1 MNNWQRILS
10 VARRELRIIRNRPL
24 YFMGSIGVIAFCAI
38 FFLTFLDH
46 GLPDDIPIGVVD
58 EDYSTTSRNFC
69 QQLDATQLGKVV
81 HYNSFSSARED
92 MTSGKIA
99 AVCVIPEG
107 MNEDIQAFRQPKIT
121 FYVNGLYF
129 VGGSLAYQDILTMI
143 NLTSGAVQKQVLTAK
158 GVSEH
163 DMMGRL
169 RPVNIDVHRIGN
181 PMTNYGVYLNNLLL
195 PGLLQMM
202 IILVTI
208 YAFGTELKYSTSRYL
223 METAGG
229 SILHAVSG
237 KLLVYTLY
245 FTAIGLSMILLLYSW
260 LGYPL
265 AGSIW
270 NMFLD
275 MFLMI
280 LACESVALTIV
291 GLIPVCR
298 FAISIGALYSV
309 LGFSLAGFTLPVE
322 AMLPF
327 LQDIS
332 TIFPLRHYYLFY
344 VQEAMFA
351 SGFAGWYQ
359 EAIHLL
365 LFLFLPVFILKRLEN
380 AYINMDYPKK

>member
-1 MNNWQRILS
+1 MWQYIKA
-10 VARRELRIIRNRPL
+10 VAIRELRIWMQRPI
-24 YFMGSIGVIAFCAI
+24 YFVGSLGVILFGSI
-38 FFLTFLDH
+38 FFLTFFKA
-46 GLPDDIPIGVVD
+46 GLPSKLPIGVVD
-58 EDYSTTSRNFC
+58 YDRSSLSRNFTR
-69 QQLDATQLGKVV
+69 QLDATQIGEVV
-81 HYNSFSSARED
+81 RFDDFRTAREA
-92 MTSGKIA
+92 MQRGAVTSI
-99 AVCVIPEG
+99 CVIPD
-107 MNEDIQAFRQPKIT
+107 NFAADIQAFRRPTFT

-169 RPVNIDVHRIGN
+169 RPIYIDVHRIGN
-181 PMTNYGVYLNNLLL
+181 PMTNSGVYLNNLLL

-202 IILVTI
+202 IVLITI
-208 YAFGTELKYSTSRYL
+208 YAFGTELKYSTSRNL
-223 METAGG
+223 MEKAGG
-229 SILHAVSG
+229 SITNAVLG
-237 KLLVYTLY
+237 KMLVYTLY
-245 FTAIGLSMILLLYSW
+245 FTAVGISMVCLLYVW
-260 LGYPL
+260 LKYPL

-270 NMFLD
+270 SMMLD
-275 MFLMI
+275 MVLMV
-280 LACESVALTIV
+280 LACEAVALTIV

-327 LQDIS
+327 LQGIS

-359 EAIHLL
+359 EAVHLL
-365 LFLFLPVFILKRLEN
+365 LFLLLPFPILLRLKN

>member
-1 MNNWQRILS
+1 MWQYIKA
-10 VARRELRIIRNRPL
+10 VAIRELRIWMQRPI
-24 YFMGSIGVIAFCAI
+24 YFVGSLGVILFGSI
-38 FFLTFLDH
+38 FFLTFFKA
-46 GLPDDIPIGVVD
+46 GLPSKLPIGVVD
-58 EDYSTTSRNFC
+58 YDRSSLSRNFTR
-69 QQLDATQLGKVV
+69 QLDATQIGEVV
-81 HYNSFSSARED
+81 RFDDFRTAREA
-92 MTSGKIA
+92 MQRGAVTSI
-99 AVCVIPEG
+99 CVIPD
-107 MNEDIQAFRQPKIT
+107 NFAADIQAFRRPTFT

-169 RPVNIDVHRIGN
+169 RPIYIDVHRIGN

-202 IILVTI
+202 IVLITI
-208 YAFGTELKYSTSRYL
+208 YAFGTELKYSTSRNL
-223 METAGG
+223 MEKAGG
-229 SILHAVSG
+229 SITNAVLG
-237 KLLVYTLY
+237 KMLVYTLY
-245 FTAIGLSMILLLYSW
+245 FTAVGISMVCLLYVW
-260 LGYPL
+260 LKYPL

-270 NMFLD
+270 SMMLD
-275 MFLMI
+275 MVLMV
-280 LACESVALTIV
+280 LACEAVALTIV

-327 LQDIS
+327 LQGIS
-332 TIFPLRHYYLFY
+332 AIFPLRHYYRFY

-359 EAIHLL
+359 EVVYLL
-365 LFLFLPVFILKRLEN
+365 LFLLLPFPILLRLKN

>member
-1 MNNWQRILS
+1 MWKYVKA
-10 VARRELRIIRNRPL
+10 VAIRELRIWAQRPI
-24 YFMGSIGVIAFCAI
+24 YFVGSLGVILFGSI
-38 FFLTFLDH
+38 FFLTFFKA
-46 GLPDDIPIGVVD
+46 GLPSKLPIGVVD
-58 EDYSTTSRNFC
+58 YDRSSLSRNFTR
-69 QQLDATQLGKVV
+69 QLDATQLGEVV
-81 HYNSFSSARED
+81 RFDDFRTAREA
-92 MTSGKIA
+92 MQRGEVTS
-99 AVCVIPEG
+99 VCVIPD
-107 MNEDIQAFRQPKIT
+107 NFSADIQAFRRPTFT

-181 PMTNYGVYLNNLLL
+181 LMTNYGVYLNNLLL

-327 LQDIS
+327 LQGIS

>member
-1 MNNWQRILS
+1 MWQYIKA
-10 VARRELRIIRNRPL
+10 VAIRELRIWMQRPI
-24 YFMGSIGVIAFCAI
+24 YFVGSLGVILFGSI
-38 FFLTFLDH
+38 FFLTFFKA
-46 GLPDDIPIGVVD
+46 GLPSKLPIGVVD
-58 EDYSTTSRNFC
+58 YDRSSLSRNFTR
-69 QQLDATQLGKVV
+69 QLDATQIGEVV
-81 HYNSFSSARED
+81 RFDDFRTAREA
-92 MTSGKIA
+92 MQRGAVTSI
-99 AVCVIPEG
+99 CVIPD
-107 MNEDIQAFRQPKIT
+107 NFAADIQAFRRPTFT

-143 NLTSGAVQKQVLTAK
+143 NLTSGAVQKQGLTAK

-169 RPVNIDVHRIGN
+169 RPIYIDVHRIGN

-202 IILVTI
+202 IVLITI
-208 YAFGTELKYSTSRYL
+208 YAFGTELKYSTSRNL
-223 METAGG
+223 MEKAGG
-229 SILHAVSG
+229 SITNAVLG
-237 KLLVYTLY
+237 KMLVYTLY
-245 FTAIGLSMILLLYSW
+245 FTAVGISMVCLLYVW
-260 LGYPL
+260 LKYPL

-270 NMFLD
+270 SMMLD
-275 MFLMI
+275 MVLMV
-280 LACESVALTIV
+280 LACEAVALTIV

-327 LQDIS
+327 LQGIS

-359 EAIHLL
+359 EAVHLL
-365 LFLFLPVFILKRLEN
+365 LFLLLPFPILLRLKN

>member
-1 MNNWQRILS
+1 MWKYVKA
-10 VARRELRIIRNRPL
+10 VALRELRIWMQRPI
-24 YFMGSIGVIAFCAI
+24 YFVGSLGVILFGSI
-38 FFLTFLDH
+38 FFLTFFKA
-46 GLPDDIPIGVVD
+46 GLPSKLPIGVVD
-58 EDYSTTSRNFC
+58 YDRSSVSRNFTR
-69 QQLDATQLGKVV
+69 QLDATQLGEVV
-81 HYNSFSSARED
+81 RFEDFRTAREA
-92 MTSGKIA
+92 MQRGEVTS
-99 AVCVIPEG
+99 VCVIPQ
-107 MNEDIQAFRQPKIT
+107 NFSSDIQAFRRPTFT

-202 IILVTI
+202 IILVSI
-208 YAFGTELKYSTSRYL
+208 YAFGTELKYSTSQHL
-223 METAGG
+223 MTTAGG
-229 SILHAVSG
+229 SILNAVSG

-245 FTAIGLSMILLLYSW
+245 FSSVGLVMILLLYSW

-270 NMFLD
+270 SMFLD

-280 LACESVALTIV
+280 LACESVALFIA

-298 FAISIGALYSV
+298 FSISIGALYSV

-322 AMLPF
+322 AMLPV
-327 LQDIS
+327 LQGIS
-332 TIFPLRHYYLFY
+332 SIFPLRHYYLFY

-351 SGFAGWYQ
+351 SGFSGWYQ
-359 EAIHLL
+359 EVVHLL
-365 LFLFLPVFILKRLEN
+365 LFLLLPVFIMKRLGN

>member
-1 MNNWQRILS
+1 MWQYIKA
-10 VARRELRIIRNRPL
+10 VAIRELRIWMQRPI
-24 YFMGSIGVIAFCAI
+24 YFVGSLGVILFGSI
-38 FFLTFLDH
+38 FFLTFFKA
-46 GLPDDIPIGVVD
+46 GLPSKLPIGVVD
-58 EDYSTTSRNFC
+58 YDRSSLSRNFTR
-69 QQLDATQLGKVV
+69 QLDATQIGEVV
-81 HYNSFSSARED
+81 RFDDFRTAREA
-92 MTSGKIA
+92 MQRGSVTSI
-99 AVCVIPEG
+99 CVIPD
-107 MNEDIQAFRQPKIT
+107 NFAADIQAFRRPTFT

-169 RPVNIDVHRIGN
+169 GPIYIDVHRIGN
-181 PMTNYGVYLNNLLL
+181 TMTNYGVYLNNLLL

-202 IILVTI
+202 IILTTI
-208 YAFGTELKYSTSRYL
+208 YAFGTELKYSTSRNL
-223 METAGG
+223 MKKADG
-229 SILHAVSG
+229 SITNAVLG

-245 FTAIGLSMILLLYSW
+245 FTAVGISMVCLLYVW
-260 LGYPL
+260 LRYPL

-270 NMFLD
+270 SMMLNMV
-275 MFLMI
+275 LMV
-280 LACESVALTIV
+280 LACEAVALTIV

-322 AMLPF
+322 AMPPF
-327 LQDIS
+327 LQGIS
-332 TIFPLRHYYLFY
+332 VIFPLRHYYLFY

-359 EAIHLL
+359 EVVHLL
-365 LFLFLPVFILKRLEN
+365 LFLLLPFPILLRLKN

>member
-1 MNNWQRILS
+1 MWQYIKA
-10 VARRELRIIRNRPL
+10 VAIRELRIWMQRPI
-24 YFMGSIGVIAFCAI
+24 YFVGSLGVILFGSI
-38 FFLTFLDH
+38 FFLTFFKA
-46 GLPDDIPIGVVD
+46 GLPSKLPIGVVD
-58 EDYSTTSRNFC
+58 YDRSSLSRNFTR
-69 QQLDATQLGKVV
+69 QLDATQIGEVV
-81 HYNSFSSARED
+81 RFDDFRTAREA
-92 MTSGKIA
+92 MQSGTITSI
-99 AVCVIPEG
+99 CVIPD
-107 MNEDIQAFRQPKIT
+107 NFAADIQAFRRPTFT

-169 RPVNIDVHRIGN
+169 RPIYIDVHRIGN

-202 IILVTI
+202 IVLITI
-208 YAFGTELKYSTSRYL
+208 YAFGTELKYSTSRNL
-223 METAGG
+223 MEKAGG
-229 SILHAVSG
+229 SITNAVLG

-245 FTAIGLSMILLLYSW
+245 FTAVGISMVCLLYVW
-260 LGYPL
+260 LRYPL

-270 NMFLD
+270 SMMLNMV
-275 MFLMI
+275 LMV
-280 LACESVALTIV
+280 LACEAVALTIV

-322 AMLPF
+322 AMPPF
-327 LQDIS
+327 LQGIS
-332 TIFPLRHYYLFY
+332 VIFPLRHYYLFY

-359 EAIHLL
+359 EVVHLL
-365 LFLFLPVFILKRLEN
+365 LFLLLPFPILLRLKN

>member
-1 MNNWQRILS
+1 MWQYIKA
-10 VARRELRIIRNRPL
+10 VAIRELRIWMQRPI
-24 YFMGSIGVIAFCAI
+24 YFVGSLGVILFGSI
-38 FFLTFLDH
+38 FFLTFFKA
-46 GLPDDIPIGVVD
+46 GLPSKLPIGVVD
-58 EDYSTTSRNFC
+58 YDRSSLSRNFTR
-69 QQLDATQLGKVV
+69 QLDATQIGEVV
-81 HYNSFSSARED
+81 RFDDFRTAREA
-92 MTSGKIA
+92 MQRGAVTSI
-99 AVCVIPEG
+99 CVIPD
-107 MNEDIQAFRQPKIT
+107 NFAADIQAFRRPTFT

-169 RPVNIDVHRIGN
+169 RPIYIDVHRIGN

-202 IILVTI
+202 IVLITI
-208 YAFGTELKYSTSRYL
+208 YAFGTELKYSTSRNL
-223 METAGG
+223 MEKAGG
-229 SILHAVSG
+229 SITNAVLG

-245 FTAIGLSMILLLYSW
+245 FTAVGISMVCLLYVW
-260 LGYPL
+260 LKYPL

-270 NMFLD
+270 SMMLD
-275 MFLMI
+275 MVLMV
-280 LACESVALTIV
+280 LACEAVALTIV

-327 LQDIS
+327 LQGIS
-332 TIFPLRHYYLFY
+332 AIFPLRHYYLFY

-359 EAIHLL
+359 EAVHLL
-365 LFLFLPVFILKRLEN
+365 LFLLLPFPILLRLKN

>member
-1 MNNWQRILS
+1 MWQYIKA
-10 VARRELRIIRNRPL
+10 VAIRELRIWMQRPI
-24 YFMGSIGVIAFCAI
+24 YFVGSLGVILFGSI
-38 FFLTFLDH
+38 FFLTFFKA
-46 GLPDDIPIGVVD
+46 GLPSKLPIGVVD
-58 EDYSTTSRNFC
+58 YDRSSLSRNFTR
-69 QQLDATQLGKVV
+69 QLDATQIGEVV
-81 HYNSFSSARED
+81 RFDDFRTAREA
-92 MTSGKIA
+92 MQRGSVTSI
-99 AVCVIPEG
+99 CVIPD
-107 MNEDIQAFRQPKIT
+107 NFAADIQAFRRPTFT

-143 NLTSGAVQKQVLTAK
+143 NLTSGAVQKQILTAK

-169 RPVNIDVHRIGN
+169 RPIYIDVHRIGN
-181 PMTNYGVYLNNLLL
+181 TMTNYGVYLNNLLL

-202 IILVTI
+202 IILITI
-208 YAFGTELKYSTSRYL
+208 YAFGTELKYSTSRNL
-223 METAGG
+223 MEKAGG
-229 SILHAVSG
+229 SITNAVLG

-245 FTAIGLSMILLLYSW
+245 FTAVGISMVCLLYVW
-260 LGYPL
+260 LRYPL

-270 NMFLD
+270 SMMLNLV
-275 MFLMI
+275 LMV
-280 LACESVALTIV
+280 LACEAVALTIV

-322 AMLPF
+322 AMPPF
-327 LQDIS
+327 LQGIS
-332 TIFPLRHYYLFY
+332 VIFPLRHYYLFY

-359 EAIHLL
+359 EVVHLL
-365 LFLFLPVFILKRLEN
+365 LFLLLPFPILLRLKN

>member
-1 MNNWQRILS
+1 MWKYVKA
-10 VARRELRIIRNRPL
+10 VAIRELRIWAQRPI
-24 YFMGSIGVIAFCAI
+24 YFVGSLGVILFGSI
-38 FFLTFLDH
+38 FFLTFFKA
-46 GLPDDIPIGVVD
+46 GLPSKLPIGVVD
-58 EDYSTTSRNFC
+58 YDRSSLSRNFTR
-69 QQLDATQLGKVV
+69 QLDATQLGEVV
-81 HYNSFSSARED
+81 RFDDFRTAREA
-92 MTSGKIA
+92 MQRGEVTS
-99 AVCVIPEG
+99 VCVIPD
-107 MNEDIQAFRQPKIT
+107 NFSADIQAFRRPTFT

-245 FTAIGLSMILLLYSW
+245 FTAIGFSMILLLYSW

-327 LQDIS
+327 LQGIS

>member
-1 MNNWQRILS
+1 MWKYVKA
-10 VARRELRIIRNRPL
+10 VALRELRIWAQRPI
-24 YFMGSIGVIAFCAI
+24 YFVGSLGVILFGSI
-38 FFLTFLDH
+38 FFPTFFKA
-46 GLPDDIPIGVVD
+46 GLPSKLPIGVVD
-58 EDYSTTSRNFC
+58 YDRSSLSRNFTR
-69 QQLDATQLGKVV
+69 QLDATQLGEVV
-81 HYNSFSSARED
+81 RFDDFRTAREA
-92 MTSGKIA
+92 MQRGEVTS
-99 AVCVIPEG
+99 VCVFPD
-107 MNEDIQAFRQPKIT
+107 NFSADIQAFRRPTFT

-298 FAISIGALYSV
+298 FSISIGALYSV

-327 LQDIS
+327 LQGIA

>member
-1 MNNWQRILS
+1 MWKYVKA
-10 VARRELRIIRNRPL
+10 VALRELRIWMQRPI
-24 YFMGSIGVIAFCAI
+24 YFVGSLGVILFGSI
-38 FFLTFLDH
+38 FFLTFFKA
-46 GLPDDIPIGVVD
+46 GLPSKLPIGVVD
-58 EDYSTTSRNFC
+58 YDRSSLSRNFTR
-69 QQLDATQLGKVV
+69 QLDATQLGEVV
-81 HYNSFSSARED
+81 RFDDFCTAREAMQRGD
-92 MTSGKIA
+92 VTS
-99 AVCVIPEG
+99 VCVIPD
-107 MNEDIQAFRQPKIT
+107 NFSADIQAFRRPTFT

-143 NLTSGAVQKQVLTAK
+143 NLTSGAVQKQILTAK

-208 YAFGTELKYSTSRYL
+208 YAFGTELKYSTSNHL

-229 SILHAVSG
+229 SILNAVSG

-245 FTAIGLSMILLLYSW
+245 FTSVGLSMILLLYSW

-270 NMFLD
+270 NMFLN

-327 LQDIS
+327 LQGIS

>member
-1 MNNWQRILS
+1 MWQYIKA
-10 VARRELRIIRNRPL
+10 VAIRELRIWMQRPI
-24 YFMGSIGVIAFCAI
+24 YFVGSLGVILFGSI
-38 FFLTFLDH
+38 FFLTFFKA
-46 GLPDDIPIGVVD
+46 GLPSKLPIGVVD
-58 EDYSTTSRNFC
+58 YDRSSLSRNFTR
-69 QQLDATQLGKVV
+69 QLDATQIGEVV
-81 HYNSFSSARED
+81 RFDDFRTAREA
-92 MTSGKIA
+92 MQRGSVTSI
-99 AVCVIPEG
+99 CVIPD
-107 MNEDIQAFRQPKIT
+107 NFAADIQAFRRPTFT

-169 RPVNIDVHRIGN
+169 RPIYIDVHRIGN
-181 PMTNYGVYLNNLLL
+181 TMTNYGVYLNNLLL

-202 IILVTI
+202 IILTTI
-208 YAFGTELKYSTSRYL
+208 YAFGTELKYSTSRNL
-223 METAGG
+223 MEKAGG
-229 SILHAVSG
+229 SITNAVLG

-245 FTAIGLSMILLLYSW
+245 FTAVGISMVCLLYVW
-260 LGYPL
+260 LRYPL

-270 NMFLD
+270 SMMLNMV
-275 MFLMI
+275 LMV
-280 LACESVALTIV
+280 LACEAVALTIV

-322 AMLPF
+322 AMPPF
-327 LQDIS
+327 LQGIS
-332 TIFPLRHYYLFY
+332 VIFPLRHYYLFY

-359 EAIHLL
+359 EVVHLL
-365 LFLFLPVFILKRLEN
+365 LFLLLPFPILLRLKN

>member
-1 MNNWQRILS
+1 MWQYIKA
-10 VARRELRIIRNRPL
+10 VAIRELRIWMQRPI
-24 YFMGSIGVIAFCAI
+24 YFVGSLGVILFGSI
-38 FFLTFLDH
+38 FFLTFFKA
-46 GLPDDIPIGVVD
+46 GLPSKLPIGVVD
-58 EDYSTTSRNFC
+58 YDRSSLSRNFTR
-69 QQLDATQLGKVV
+69 QLDATQIGEVV
-81 HYNSFSSARED
+81 RFDDFRTAREA
-92 MTSGKIA
+92 MQRGSVTSI
-99 AVCVIPEG
+99 CVIPD
-107 MNEDIQAFRQPKIT
+107 NFAADIQAFRRPTFT

-169 RPVNIDVHRIGN
+169 RPIYIDVHRIGN
-181 PMTNYGVYLNNLLL
+181 TMTNYGVYLNNLLL

-202 IILVTI
+202 IILITI
-208 YAFGTELKYSTSRYL
+208 YAFGTELKYSTSRNL
-223 METAGG
+223 MEKAGG
-229 SILHAVSG
+229 SITNAVLG

-245 FTAIGLSMILLLYSW
+245 FTAVGISMVCLLYVW
-260 LGYPL
+260 LRYPL

-270 NMFLD
+270 SMMLNMV
-275 MFLMI
+275 LMV
-280 LACESVALTIV
+280 LACEAVALTIV

-322 AMLPF
+322 AMPPF
-327 LQDIS
+327 LQGIS
-332 TIFPLRHYYLFY
+332 VIFPLRHYYLFY

-359 EAIHLL
+359 EVVHLL
-365 LFLFLPVFILKRLEN
+365 LFLLLPFPILLRLKN

>member
-1 MNNWQRILS
+1 MWQYIKA
-10 VARRELRIIRNRPL
+10 VAIRELRIWMQRPI
-24 YFMGSIGVIAFCAI
+24 YFVGSLGVILFGSI
-38 FFLTFLDH
+38 FFLTFFKA
-46 GLPDDIPIGVVD
+46 GLPSKLPIGVVD
-58 EDYSTTSRNFC
+58 YDRSSLSRNFTR
-69 QQLDATQLGKVV
+69 QLDATQIGEVV
-81 HYNSFSSARED
+81 RFDDFRTAREA
-92 MTSGKIA
+92 MQRGSVTSI
-99 AVCVIPEG
+99 CVIPD
-107 MNEDIQAFRQPKIT
+107 NFAADIQAFRRPTFT

-169 RPVNIDVHRIGN
+169 RPIYIDVHRIGN
-181 PMTNYGVYLNNLLL
+181 TMTNYGVYLNNLLL

-202 IILVTI
+202 IILTTI
-208 YAFGTELKYSTSRYL
+208 YAFGTELKYSTSRNL
-223 METAGG
+223 MKKADG
-229 SILHAVSG
+229 SITNAVLG

-245 FTAIGLSMILLLYSW
+245 FTAVGISMVCLLYLW
-260 LGYPL
+260 LRYPL

-270 NMFLD
+270 SMMLNMV
-275 MFLMI
+275 LMV
-280 LACESVALTIV
+280 LACEAVALTIV

-322 AMLPF
+322 AMPPF
-327 LQDIS
+327 LQGIS
-332 TIFPLRHYYLFY
+332 VIFPLRHYYLFY

-359 EAIHLL
+359 EVVHLL
-365 LFLFLPVFILKRLEN
+365 LFLLLPFPILLRLKN

>member
-1 MNNWQRILS
+1 MWQYIKA
-10 VARRELRIIRNRPL
+10 VAIRELRIWMQRPI
-24 YFMGSIGVIAFCAI
+24 YFVGSLGVILFGSI
-38 FFLTFLDH
+38 FFLTFFKA
-46 GLPDDIPIGVVD
+46 GLPSKLPIGVVD
-58 EDYSTTSRNFC
+58 YDRSSLSRNFTR
-69 QQLDATQLGKVV
+69 QLDATQIGEVV
-81 HYNSFSSARED
+81 HFDDFRTAREA
-92 MTSGKIA
+92 MQRGAVTSI
-99 AVCVIPEG
+99 CVIPD
-107 MNEDIQAFRQPKIT
+107 NFAADIQAFRRPTFT

-143 NLTSGAVQKQVLTAK
+143 NLTSGAVQKQILTAK

-169 RPVNIDVHRIGN
+169 RPIYIDVHRIGN

-202 IILVTI
+202 IVLITI
-208 YAFGTELKYSTSRYL
+208 YAFGTELKYSTSRNL
-223 METAGG
+223 MEKAGG
-229 SILHAVSG
+229 SITNAVLG

-245 FTAIGLSMILLLYSW
+245 FTAVGISMVCLLYVW
-260 LGYPL
+260 LKYPL

-270 NMFLD
+270 SMMLD
-275 MFLMI
+275 MVLMV
-280 LACESVALTIV
+280 LACEAVALTIV

-327 LQDIS
+327 LQGIS
-332 TIFPLRHYYLFY
+332 AIFPLRHYYLFY

-359 EAIHLL
+359 EVVYLL
-365 LFLFLPVFILKRLEN
+365 LFLLLPFPILLRLKN

>member
-1 MNNWQRILS
+1 MWKYVKA
-10 VARRELRIIRNRPL
+10 VAIRELRIWAQRPI
-24 YFMGSIGVIAFCAI
+24 YFVGSLGVILFGSI
-38 FFLTFLDH
+38 FFLTFFKA
-46 GLPDDIPIGVVD
+46 GLPSKLPIGVVD
-58 EDYSTTSRNFC
+58 YDRSSLSRNFTR
-69 QQLDATQLGKVV
+69 QLDATQLGEVV
-81 HYNSFSSARED
+81 RFDDFRTAREA
-92 MTSGKIA
+92 MQRGEVTS
-99 AVCVIPEG
+99 VCVIPD
-107 MNEDIQAFRQPKIT
+107 NFSADIQAFRRPTFT

-143 NLTSGAVQKQVLTAK
+143 NLTSGTVQKQVLTAK

-327 LQDIS
+327 LQGIS

>member
-1 MNNWQRILS
+1 MWQYIKA
-10 VARRELRIIRNRPL
+10 VAIRELRIWMQRPI
-24 YFMGSIGVIAFCAI
+24 YFVGSLGVILFGSI
-38 FFLTFLDH
+38 FFLTFFKA
-46 GLPDDIPIGVVD
+46 GLPSKLPIGVVD
-58 EDYSTTSRNFC
+58 YDRSSLSRNFTR
-69 QQLDATQLGKVV
+69 QLDATQIGEVV
-81 HYNSFSSARED
+81 RFDDFRTAREA
-92 MTSGKIA
+92 MQRGAVTSI
-99 AVCVIPEG
+99 CVIPD
-107 MNEDIQAFRQPKIT
+107 NFAADIQAFRRPTFT

-169 RPVNIDVHRIGN
+169 RPIYIDVHRIGN

-202 IILVTI
+202 IVLITI
-208 YAFGTELKYSTSRYL
+208 YAFGTELKYSTSRNL
-223 METAGG
+223 MEKAGG
-229 SILHAVSG
+229 SITNAVLG
-237 KLLVYTLY
+237 KMLVYTLY
-245 FTAIGLSMILLLYSW
+245 FTAVGISMVCLLYVW
-260 LGYPL
+260 LKYPL

-270 NMFLD
+270 SMMLD
-275 MFLMI
+275 MVLMV
-280 LACESVALTIV
+280 LACEAVALTIV

-327 LQDIS
+327 LQGIS

-359 EAIHLL
+359 EAVHLL
-365 LFLFLPVFILKRLEN
+365 LFLLLPFPILLRLKN

>member
-1 MNNWQRILS
+1 MWQYIKA
-10 VARRELRIIRNRPL
+10 VAIRELRIWMQRPI
-24 YFMGSIGVIAFCAI
+24 YFVGSLGVILFGSI
-38 FFLTFLDH
+38 FFLTFFKA
-46 GLPDDIPIGVVD
+46 GLPSKLPIGVVD
-58 EDYSTTSRNFC
+58 YDRSSLSRNFTR
-69 QQLDATQLGKVV
+69 QLDATQIGEVV
-81 HYNSFSSARED
+81 RFDDFQTAREA
-92 MTSGKIA
+92 MQRGSVTSI
-99 AVCVIPEG
+99 CVIPD
-107 MNEDIQAFRQPKIT
+107 NFAADIQAFRRPTFT

-169 RPVNIDVHRIGN
+169 RPIYIDVHRIGN
-181 PMTNYGVYLNNLLL
+181 TMTNYGVYLNNLLL

-202 IILVTI
+202 IILTTI
-208 YAFGTELKYSTSRYL
+208 YAFGTELKYSTSRNL
-223 METAGG
+223 MEKAGG
-229 SILHAVSG
+229 SITNAVLG

-245 FTAIGLSMILLLYSW
+245 FTAVGISMVCLLYVW
-260 LGYPL
+260 LRYPL

-270 NMFLD
+270 SMMLNMV
-275 MFLMI
+275 LMV
-280 LACESVALTIV
+280 LACEAVALTIV

-322 AMLPF
+322 AMPPF
-327 LQDIS
+327 LQGIS
-332 TIFPLRHYYLFY
+332 VIFPLRHYYLFY

-359 EAIHLL
+359 EVVHLL
-365 LFLFLPVFILKRLEN
+365 LFLLLPFPILLRLKN

>member
-1 MNNWQRILS
+1 MWKYVKA
-10 VARRELRIIRNRPL
+10 VALRELRIWAQRPI
-24 YFMGSIGVIAFCAI
+24 YFVGSLGVILFGSI
-38 FFLTFLDH
+38 FFLTFFKA
-46 GLPDDIPIGVVD
+46 GLPSKLPIGVVD
-58 EDYSTTSRNFC
+58 YDRSSLSRNFTH
-69 QQLDATQLGKVV
+69 QLDATQLGEVV
-81 HYNSFSSARED
+81 RFDDFRTAREAMQRGD
-92 MTSGKIA
+92 VTS
-99 AVCVIPEG
+99 VCVIPD
-107 MNEDIQAFRQPKIT
+107 NFSADIQAFRRPTFT

-202 IILVTI
+202 IVLVTI
-208 YAFGTELKYSTSRYL
+208 YAFGTELKYSTSNHL

-229 SILHAVSG
+229 SILNAVSG

-245 FTAIGLSMILLLYSW
+245 FTSVGLSMILLLYSW
-260 LGYPL
+260 LEYPL

-327 LQDIS
+327 LQGIS

>member
-1 MNNWQRILS
+1 MWQYIKA
-10 VARRELRIIRNRPL
+10 VAIRELRIWMQRPI
-24 YFMGSIGVIAFCAI
+24 YFVGSLGVILFGSI
-38 FFLTFLDH
+38 FFLTFFKA
-46 GLPDDIPIGVVD
+46 GLPSKLPIGVVD
-58 EDYSTTSRNFC
+58 YDRSSLSRNFTR
-69 QQLDATQLGKVV
+69 QLDATQIGEVV
-81 HYNSFSSARED
+81 RFDDFRTAREA
-92 MTSGKIA
+92 MQSGTITSI
-99 AVCVIPEG
+99 CVIPD
-107 MNEDIQAFRQPKIT
+107 NFAADIQAFRRPTFT

-169 RPVNIDVHRIGN
+169 RPIYIDVHRIGN
-181 PMTNYGVYLNNLLL
+181 TMTNYGVYLNNLLL

-202 IILVTI
+202 IILTTI
-208 YAFGTELKYSTSRYL
+208 YAFGTELKYSTSRNL
-223 METAGG
+223 MKKADG
-229 SILHAVSG
+229 SITNAVLG

-245 FTAIGLSMILLLYSW
+245 FTAVGISMVCLLYVW
-260 LGYPL
+260 LRYPL

-270 NMFLD
+270 SMMLNMV
-275 MFLMI
+275 LMV
-280 LACESVALTIV
+280 LACEAVALTIV

-322 AMLPF
+322 AMPPF
-327 LQDIS
+327 LQGIS
-332 TIFPLRHYYLFY
+332 VIFPLRHYYLFY

-359 EAIHLL
+359 EVVHLL
-365 LFLFLPVFILKRLEN
+365 LFLLLPFPILLRLKN

>member
-1 MNNWQRILS
+1 MWQYIKA
-10 VARRELRIIRNRPL
+10 VAIRELRIWMQRPI
-24 YFMGSIGVIAFCAI
+24 YFVGSLGVILFGSI
-38 FFLTFLDH
+38 FFLTFFKA
-46 GLPDDIPIGVVD
+46 GLPSKLPIGVVD
-58 EDYSTTSRNFC
+58 YDRSSLSRNFTR
-69 QQLDATQLGKVV
+69 QLDATQIGEVV
-81 HYNSFSSARED
+81 RFDDFRTAREA
-92 MTSGKIA
+92 MQRGSVTSI
-99 AVCVIPEG
+99 CVIPD
-107 MNEDIQAFRQPKIT
+107 NFAADIQAFRRPTFT

-143 NLTSGAVQKQVLTAK
+143 NLTSGAVQKQILTAK

-169 RPVNIDVHRIGN
+169 RPIYIDVHRIGN

-202 IILVTI
+202 IILITI
-208 YAFGTELKYSTSRYL
+208 YAFGTELKYSTSRNL
-223 METAGG
+223 MEKAGG
-229 SILHAVSG
+229 SITNAVLG

-245 FTAIGLSMILLLYSW
+245 FTAVGISMVCLLYVW
-260 LGYPL
+260 LRYPL

-270 NMFLD
+270 SMMLNMV
-275 MFLMI
+275 LMV
-280 LACESVALTIV
+280 LACEAVALTIV

-322 AMLPF
+322 AMPPF
-327 LQDIS
+327 LQGIS
-332 TIFPLRHYYLFY
+332 VIFPLRHYYLFY

-359 EAIHLL
+359 EVVHLL
-365 LFLFLPVFILKRLEN
+365 LFLLLPFPILLRLKN

>member
-1 MNNWQRILS
+1 MWQYIKA
-10 VARRELRIIRNRPL
+10 VVIRELRIWMQRPI
-24 YFMGSIGVIAFCAI
+24 YFVGSLGVILFGSI
-38 FFLTFLDH
+38 FFLTFFKA
-46 GLPDDIPIGVVD
+46 GLPSKLPIGVVD
-58 EDYSTTSRNFC
+58 YDRSSLSRNFTR
-69 QQLDATQLGKVV
+69 QLDATQIGEVV
-81 HYNSFSSARED
+81 RFDDFRTAREA
-92 MTSGKIA
+92 MQRGSVTSI
-99 AVCVIPEG
+99 CVIPD
-107 MNEDIQAFRQPKIT
+107 NFAADIQAFRRPTFT
-121 FYVNGLYF
+121 FYINGLYF

-169 RPVNIDVHRIGN
+169 RPIYIDVHRIGN
-181 PMTNYGVYLNNLLL
+181 TMTNYGVYLNNLLL

-202 IILVTI
+202 IVLITI
-208 YAFGTELKYSTSRYL
+208 YAFGTELKYSTSRNL
-223 METAGG
+223 MEKAGG
-229 SILHAVSG
+229 SITNAVLG

-245 FTAIGLSMILLLYSW
+245 FTAVSISMVCLLYVW
-260 LGYPL
+260 LRYPL

-270 NMFLD
+270 SMMLNMV
-275 MFLMI
+275 LMV
-280 LACESVALTIV
+280 LACEAVALTIV

-322 AMLPF
+322 AMPPF
-327 LQDIS
+327 LQGIS
-332 TIFPLRHYYLFY
+332 VIFPLRHYYLFY

-359 EAIHLL
+359 EVVHLL
-365 LFLFLPVFILKRLEN
+365 LFLLLPFPILLRLKN

>member
-1 MNNWQRILS
+1 MWQYIKA
-10 VARRELRIIRNRPL
+10 VAIRELRIWMQRPI
-24 YFMGSIGVIAFCAI
+24 YFVGSLGVILFGSI
-38 FFLTFLDH
+38 FFLTFFKA
-46 GLPDDIPIGVVD
+46 GLPSKLPIGVVD
-58 EDYSTTSRNFC
+58 YDRSSLSRNFTR
-69 QQLDATQLGKVV
+69 QLDATQIGEVV
-81 HYNSFSSARED
+81 RFDDFRTAREA
-92 MTSGKIA
+92 MQRGSVTSI
-99 AVCVIPEG
+99 CVIPD
-107 MNEDIQAFRQPKIT
+107 NFAADIQAFRRPTFT

-169 RPVNIDVHRIGN
+169 RPIYIDVHRIGN
-181 PMTNYGVYLNNLLL
+181 TMTNYGVYLNNLLL

-202 IILVTI
+202 IILTTI
-208 YAFGTELKYSTSRYL
+208 YAFGTELKYSTSRNL
-223 METAGG
+223 MEKAGG
-229 SILHAVSG
+229 SITNAVLG

-245 FTAIGLSMILLLYSW
+245 FTAVGISMVCLLYVW
-260 LGYPL
+260 LRYPL

-270 NMFLD
+270 SMMLNMV
-275 MFLMI
+275 LMV
-280 LACESVALTIV
+280 LACEAVALTIV

-322 AMLPF
+322 AMPPF
-327 LQDIS
+327 LQGIS
-332 TIFPLRHYYLFY
+332 VIFPLRHYYLFY

-359 EAIHLL
+359 EVVHLL
-365 LFLFLPVFILKRLEN
+365 LFLLLPFPILLRLKN
-380 AYINMDYPKK
+380 AYINMDYPKR